1 MMFKDYGQ
9 FTGTEFITGDRKRGE
24 EAYFE
29 DIVARASRGGS
40 GRNNNNI
47 DLIIVADQLLT
58 GYDSKF
64 LNTLYVDRYLRLQ
77 HLIQAYSRTNRV
89 YGKSKEFG
97 TIINFQYPKTTEE
110 RVNTALKLY
119 GSGGTSS
126 RAIVE
131 HYETAVEK

>member
-1 MMFKDYGQ
+1 
-9 FTGTEFITGDRKRGE
+9 
-24 EAYFE
+24 
-29 DIVARASRGGS
+29 
-40 GRNNNNI
+40 
-47 DLIIVADQLLT
+47 VADQLLT

-131 HYETAVEK
+131 HYETAVEKLYIKVEEMIEALPDPSNWEELKNHAEDE